1 MKGKIGRPKKSD
13 QTRDNKQAIIDAA
26 IDIIRTGNASSVT
39 VRNVCARSSVSIGTF
54 YHYFKDK
61 DDLLMYFVKDSIFP
75 TAHIKT
81 PPTDPAGR
89 IVELYHVLIDTYMD
103 LGEDFMKSFYTTDN
117 IALSAFLGQKDGHF
131 PEGSIME
138 LSEIELNTAKE
149 NGYFSRI
156 EDIHQ
161 AAADICTIVKGS
173 VFEWCLSGGSIDL
186 KETLNRII
194 RIYLER

>member
-81 PPTDPAGR
+81 PPTDPAGSPGSDSEYPSVCAAR
-89 IVELYHVLIDTYMD
+89 HLLFDGAPGLLPGRPDRFPVGHASSVLVPC
-103 LGEDFMKSFYTTDN
+103 
-117 IALSAFLGQKDGHF
+117 FLGPVHLPVVLRVLQPRLQFGAGPGQH
-131 PEGSIME
+131 PRHRGP
-138 LSEIELNTAKE
+138 
-149 NGYFSRI
+149 GP
-156 EDIHQ
+156 
-161 AAADICTIVKGS
+161 
-173 VFEWCLSGGSIDL
+173 GGSHRPEPLRRDGAQPAENAAGGVCI
-186 KETLNRII
+186 T
-194 RIYLER
+194 

>member
-103 LGEDFMKSFYTTDN
+103 LGGDFMKSFYTTDN